1 MSAAEIHC
9 HPARI
14 MEASPSFGTGRETM
28 PILGLLLA
36 VLAAA
41 GVWYYRIRV
50 LRDVGSDLA
59 DLAGRARGAYRRSKF
74 RQQSEGAALATID
87 NPALAAAVLFY
98 ALAMEDPKT
107 LHKSEVTIREQ
118 LEPIVAAGDLDEL
131 LSYAE
136 WVARAV
142 VDPRDLVRRFKPL
155 WQEKLTPNERQQ
167 LLGMAETVAA
177 QSATATSSRLTLDSL
192 RTALAP

>member
-1 MSAAEIHC
+1 
-9 HPARI
+9 
-14 MEASPSFGTGRETM
+14 M

-59 DLAGRARGAYRRSKF
+59 DLAGRARGAYRRGKF
-74 RQQSEGAALATID
+74 RQQSEGAALTTID

-98 ALAMEDPKT
+98 ALAKDDPKT

-136 WVARAV
+136 WVARDV
-142 VDPRDLVRRFKPL
+142 VDPQDLVRRFKSL
-155 WQEKLTPNERQQ
+155 WREKLTLSERQQ
-167 LLGMAETVAA
+167 LLGMAETVVA
-177 QSATATSSRLTLDSL
+177 QAATAASGPRLTLDSL

>member
-1 MSAAEIHC
+1 
-9 HPARI
+9 

-41 GVWYYRIRV
+41 GVWYYRIRI
-50 LRDVGSDLA
+50 LRDLGNDLA
-59 DLAGRARGAYRRSKF
+59 DLAGRAQGAYRRRKF

-98 ALAMEDPKT
+98 ALAKEDPKT

-118 LEPIVAAGDLDEL
+118 LAPIVAAGDLDEL

-136 WVARAV
+136 WVARDV
-142 VDPRDLVRRFKPL
+142 IDPRDLVRRFKSL
-155 WQEKLTPNERQQ
+155 WREKLTPGERQQ
-167 LLGMAETVAA
+167 LLGMAEAVAA
-177 QSATATSSRLTLDSL
+177 HAAARASGPRLTVDAL
-192 RTALAP
+192 RTALLP